1 MSTGLKCRNC
11 GSNEIEEDNARGD
24 RGRFNAMHNFKLILN
39 TIVSLRIVCMNCGS
53 VLEDSLIVSE
63 VQFEEMGHGAAAIGQ
78 FVSAES
84 SGGATN
90 YGYGKFQVG
99 SGTES
104 REVTIKKAK
113 KDITLLCQQ
122 LQLTQHYADTALNFF
137 KMALSRHLTRGR
149 KSTHIYAACVYM
161 TCRTEGTSHL
171 LIDIS
176 DVQQICSYELGRTY
190 LKLSHAL
197 CINIP
202 SVDPCLY
209 IMRFANRL
217 QLGAKTHEVSM
228 TALRIVQ
235 RMKKD
240 CMHSGRRPTGLC
252 GAALLIAARMH
263 EFSRTLSDVIGVVK
277 IHESTLRKRLSEF
290 AETPSGGLTLEEF
303 MTVDLEREQDPPS
316 FKAARIKDRELI
328 QNMGIHELTELQKQ
342 IDAHLEK
349 DLGKYT
355 GSIMRQLT
363 KGKGKKEEFSHSGRS
378 KDSVTDNELEMEDS
392 MQFIEQSNVKVIKE
406 FIANN
411 TDDTKPQAAMTSVI
425 EGLRPDIEAICRVTQ
440 NDLED
445 LERAK
450 QPVET
455 ELFIDDLN
463 DEELDQYVLTEQ
475 EAITKLD
482 MWKNLNAEYLREQQE
497 REERLAKERE
507 EGKPEKKKR
516 KPRKKVIG
524 PSSSAG
530 EAIEKMLQEKKI
542 SSKINYD
549 ILKTLTEG
557 VVAVN
562 QEGETPY
569 ERGKPKTL
577 EELERAPVILEESP
591 IPSNSRSKST
601 YDIPGPSRK
610 RLKIEAALSVSH
622 ADQEVEEKP
631 VIAVD
636 ADDVDYDVEPEDVD
650 ADVEPETEATL
661 QDMLNK
667 GAADEDDD
675 EYGYGFDEEEEY

>member
-24 RGRFNAMHNFKLILN
+24 R
-39 TIVSLRIVCMNCGS
+39 VCMNCGS

-113 KDITLLCQQ
+113 RDITLLCQQ

-137 KMALSRHLTRGR
+137 KMALHRHLTRGR

-217 QLGAKTHEVSM
+217 QLGPKTHEVSM

-263 EFSRTLSDVIGVVK
+263 EFSRTLADVIGVVK

-328 QNMGIHELTELQKQ
+328 QNMGVHELTELQKE

-349 DLGKYT
+349 DIGKYT
-355 GSIMRQLT
+355 ESVLRKVT
-363 KGKGKKEEFSHSGRS
+363 KGKKEESAQSS
-378 KDSVTDNELEMEDS
+378 KHNQLSETELEIQES
-392 MQFIEQSNVKVIKE
+392 REFIEASNAEAIQE
-406 FIANN
+406 FIVNN
-411 TDDTKPQAAMTSVI
+411 TDTDSKPQAVMTSAVI
-425 EGLRPDIEAICRVTQ
+425 EGLRPDIEAICRVTESE
-440 NDLED
+440 LED
-445 LERAK
+445 VERAK
-450 QPVET
+450 QPMET
-455 ELFIDDLN
+455 ELFVDDLN

-475 EAITKLD
+475 EADTKLS
-482 MWKNLNAEYLREQQE
+482 MWKNLNAEFLREQKE

-524 PSSSAG
+524 PSSTAG

-557 VVAVN
+557 MGSFTG
-562 QEGETPY
+562 EGETVEDAP
-569 ERGKPKTL
+569 KPKTL
-577 EELERAPVILEESP
+577 EELEQTPVIVEEGP
-591 IPSNSRSKST
+591 ISGKSSRGKPN
-601 YDIPGPSRK
+601 YDMPGPSRK
-610 RLKIEAALSVSH
+610 RVKVEAGLPVTEPEEQLEAKPEI
-622 ADQEVEEKP
+622 AQEPDELDDE
-631 VIAVD
+631 AEAED
-636 ADDVDYDVEPEDVD
+636 ADAEAEPEP
-650 ADVEPETEATL
+650 EPEATL
-661 QDMLNK
+661 QDMLNQ
-667 GAADEDDD
+667 GAGDDDD

>member
-11 GSNEIEEDNARGD
+11 NSNEIEEDNARGD
-24 RGRFNAMHNFKLILN
+24 R
-39 TIVSLRIVCMNCGS
+39 VCMNCGS

-63 VQFEEMGHGAAAIGQ
+63 VQFEEVGHGAAAIGQ

-263 EFSRTLSDVIGVVK
+263 EFSRTLADVIGVVK

-355 GSIMRQLT
+355 GNIMRQLT
-363 KGKGKKEEFSHSGRS
+363 KSKGKKEE
-378 KDSVTDNELEMEDS
+378 KDNVTDNELEIEDS
-392 MQFIEQSNVKVIKE
+392 MQFIEQSNAKVIKE

-411 TDDTKPQAAMTSVI
+411 TDDTKPQVGMTAVI

-440 NDLED
+440 HDLED

-450 QPVET
+450 QPIET

-475 EAITKLD
+475 EAVTKSD

-516 KPRKKVIG
+516 KQRKKVIG

-557 VVAVN
+557 MVTLSEEA
-562 QEGETPY
+562 ETSS
-569 ERGKPKTL
+569 EQAKPKT
-577 EELERAPVILEESP
+577 EKLERASVILEESP
-591 IPSNSRSKST
+591 IAGNSRSKST
-601 YDIPGPSRK
+601 YDIPPGPSRK
-610 RLKIEAALSVSH
+610 RPKVEAALSVSLIE
-622 ADQEVEEKP
+622 QEIEEKP
-631 VIAVD
+631 AVAVD
-636 ADDVDYDVEPEDVD
+636 ADDIDYDVEPDDVD
-650 ADVEPETEATL
+650 ADAEPETEATL

-675 EYGYGFDEEEEY
+675 EYGYGFEEEEY

>member
-24 RGRFNAMHNFKLILN
+24 R
-39 TIVSLRIVCMNCGS
+39 VCMNCGS

-63 VQFEEMGHGAAAIGQ
+63 VQFEEVGHGAAAIGQ

-122 LQLTQHYADTALNFF
+122 LQLSQHYADTALNFF

-263 EFSRTLSDVIGVVK
+263 DFSRTMVDVIGVVK

-316 FKAARIKDRELI
+316 FRAARKKDRERIKD
-328 QNMGIHELTELQKQ
+328 MGEHELTELQKE

-349 DLGKYT
+349 DLGKY
-355 GSIMRQLT
+355 SSSVFRQLT
-363 KGKGKKEEFSHSGRS
+363 KIKGDTSFGSEPGTPK
-378 KDSVTDNELEMEDS
+378 SVCENDIEMEDS
-392 MQFIEQSNVKVIKE
+392 RQFIDQSNAAIIKDLIEHNEDVKKTE
-406 FIANN
+406 PGSLMAG
-411 TDDTKPQAAMTSVI
+411 I

-440 NDLED
+440 SELED
-445 LERAK
+445 VERAK
-450 QPVET
+450 QPMET
-455 ELFIDDLN
+455 ELVIDDLN
-463 DEELDQYVLTEQ
+463 DDELDQYVLTEE
-475 EAITKLD
+475 EAVTKLE
-482 MWKNLNAEYLREQQE
+482 MWKNMNAEYLQEQKE
-497 REERLAKERE
+497 RDERLAKERE
-507 EGKPEKKKR
+507 EGKPERKKR
-516 KPRKKVIG
+516 KPRKKIIG
-524 PSSSAG
+524 PSSTAG

-549 ILKTLTEG
+549 ILKTLTDSIAG
-557 VVAVN
+557 L
-562 QEGETPY
+562 T
-569 ERGKPKTL
+569 GKSPAASVDTKPTTL
-577 EELERAPVILEESP
+577 EELQQQPVIVEEGP
-591 IPSNSRSKST
+591 IAPKGSRSKPA
-601 YDIPGPSRK
+601 YDLPGPSRK
-610 RLKIEAALSVSH
+610 RPKLEAGLPISQAPEL
-622 ADQEVEEKP
+622 EVEQPDTKP
-631 VIAVD
+631 TLEQESMIDDDDAEVD
-636 ADDVDYDVEPEDVD
+636 EAEPEPE
-650 ADVEPETEATL
+650 AEPEASL
-661 QDMLNK
+661 QDMLYK
-667 GAADEDDD
+667 GADDDDD
-675 EYGYGFDEEEEY
+675 EFGYGFEEEDY

>member
-24 RGRFNAMHNFKLILN
+24 R
-39 TIVSLRIVCMNCGS
+39 VCMNCGS

-63 VQFEEMGHGAAAIGQ
+63 VQFEEVGHGAAAIGQ

-122 LQLTQHYADTALNFF
+122 LQLSQHYADTALNFF

-263 EFSRTLSDVIGVVK
+263 DFSRTMLDVIGVVK

-316 FKAARIKDRELI
+316 FKAARKKDRERI
-328 QNMGIHELTELQKQ
+328 KDMGEHELTELQKE

-349 DLGKYT
+349 DLGKY
-355 GSIMRQLT
+355 SNSVYRHLT
-363 KGKGKKEEFSHSGRS
+363 KGKGITPISSPGTPNSTSE
-378 KDSVTDNELEMEDS
+378 KDLELEES
-392 MQFIEQSNVKVIKE
+392 RQFIEQSNAQVINE
-406 FIANN
+406 LIAKNE
-411 TDDTKPQAAMTSVI
+411 DVRKAEPGGLVAGI

-440 NDLED
+440 SDLED
-445 LERAK
+445 VEKAK
-450 QPVET
+450 QPQEQ
-455 ELFIDDLN
+455 ELITDDLN
-463 DEELDQYVLTEQ
+463 DDELDQYVLTEE
-475 EAITKLD
+475 EAVAKLE
-482 MWKNLNAEYLREQQE
+482 MWKNLNAEYLREQKE
-497 REERLAKERE
+497 RDERLAKERE
-507 EGKPEKKKR
+507 EGKPERKKR

-524 PSSSAG
+524 PSSTAG

-542 SSKINYD
+542 SSKIDYEV
-549 ILKTLTEG
+549 LKTLTSG
-557 VVAVN
+557 SGGLMDDSPA
-562 QEGETPY
+562 TSADT
-569 ERGKPKTL
+569 KPSTL
-577 EELERAPVILEESP
+577 EDIKQQPVIVEEGP
-591 IPSNSRSKST
+591 IAPKSRAT
-601 YDIPGPSRK
+601 RPAYDLPGPSRK
-610 RLKIEAALSVSH
+610 RPKVEVGLPVSQAADEEQPDTKPSVVVEADEL
-622 ADQEVEEKP
+622 DE
-631 VIAVD
+631 
-636 ADDVDYDVEPEDVD
+636 DVEAEAEEAD
-650 ADVEPETEATL
+650 AEPEAEPEATL
-661 QDMLNK
+661 QDMLNT
-667 GAADEDDD
+667 GGDDD
-675 EYGYGFDEEEEY
+675 EFGYGFDEEEEY

>member
-24 RGRFNAMHNFKLILN
+24 R
-39 TIVSLRIVCMNCGS
+39 VCMNCGS

-63 VQFEEMGHGAAAIGQ
+63 VQFEEVGHGAAAIGQ

-122 LQLTQHYADTALNFF
+122 LQLSQHYADTALNFF

-263 EFSRTLSDVIGVVK
+263 DFSRTMVDVIGVVK

-316 FKAARIKDRELI
+316 FRAARKKDRERIKD
-328 QNMGIHELTELQKQ
+328 MGEHELTELQKE

-349 DLGKYT
+349 DLGKY
-355 GSIMRQLT
+355 SSSVFRQLT
-363 KGKGKKEEFSHSGRS
+363 KIKGDTSFGSEPGTPK
-378 KDSVTDNELEMEDS
+378 SVCENDIEMEDS
-392 MQFIEQSNVKVIKE
+392 RQFIDQSNAAIIKDLIEHNEDVKKTE
-406 FIANN
+406 PGSLMAG
-411 TDDTKPQAAMTSVI
+411 I

-440 NDLED
+440 SELED
-445 LERAK
+445 VERAK
-450 QPVET
+450 QPMET
-455 ELFIDDLN
+455 ELVIDDLN
-463 DEELDQYVLTEQ
+463 DDELDQYVLTEE
-475 EAITKLD
+475 EAVTKLE
-482 MWKNLNAEYLREQQE
+482 MWKNMNAEYLQEQKE
-497 REERLAKERE
+497 RDERLAKERE
-507 EGKPEKKKR
+507 EGKPERKKR
-516 KPRKKVIG
+516 KPRKKIIG
-524 PSSSAG
+524 PSSTAG

-549 ILKTLTEG
+549 ILKTLTDSIAG
-557 VVAVN
+557 LTGQSPASSVD
-562 QEGETPY
+562 T
-569 ERGKPKTL
+569 KPTTL
-577 EELERAPVILEESP
+577 EELQQQPVIVEEGP
-591 IPSNSRSKST
+591 IAPKGSRSKPA
-601 YDIPGPSRK
+601 YDLPGPSRK
-610 RLKIEAALSVSH
+610 RPKLEAGLPISQAPEL
-622 ADQEVEEKP
+622 EVEQPDTKP
-631 VIAVD
+631 TLEQESMIDDDDAEVD
-636 ADDVDYDVEPEDVD
+636 EAEPEPE
-650 ADVEPETEATL
+650 AEPEASL
-661 QDMLNK
+661 QDMLYK
-667 GAADEDDD
+667 GADDDDD
-675 EYGYGFDEEEEY
+675 EFGYGFEEEDY